1 LDPSQTNLLDPTTIS
16 QAEALGMMARHIVE
30 GPSTGENRS
39 PFHGFSVE
47 FAQHRQYSPGDD
59 IRHLDWKILGK
70 SDKYFVKRYQQET
83 SYLCQI
89 LLDTSESMA
98 FGEGDSNKLLYAK
111 RLAACLAY
119 AVLKQRDSI
128 SLRCFDHR
136 VAAHVPRTSNMGSM
150 FSLLTTLAG
159 AQAVGKT
166 SVPAIL
172 HRIAGET
179 TRRGIIV
186 LISDLLDDEDAIIA
200 GIKHLAFAGQEVIV
214 FHTMHD
220 TELNFDLPGAVR
232 FEGLESGD
240 QLTTSPRDIRDSYLQ
255 ELRAFQ
261 TKIRVGCE
269 QSNCHYVLHNTAKP
283 LHEAVAQ
290 YLAFRQQS

>member
-1 LDPSQTNLLDPTTIS
+1 
-16 QAEALGMMARHIVE
+16 
-30 GPSTGENRS
+30 
-39 PFHGFSVE
+39 
-47 FAQHRQYSPGDD
+47 
-59 IRHLDWKILGK
+59 
-70 SDKYFVKRYQQET
+70 
-83 SYLCQI
+83 
-89 LLDTSESMA
+89 MA